1 MPREKYDHEIFA
13 EAMNYAYLIVTKKA
27 TFEDLVDKED
37 EVMLPYNILEEE
49 DVNFEMLIEYFEEE
63 EEYEKCAD
71 LMKIKKSKENK

>member
-1 MPREKYDHEIFA
+1 MPRDKHDHEILS

-27 TFEDLVDKED
+27 TFEDLVDGGE

-49 DVNFEMLIEYFEEE
+49 DVNFEILIEYFEEE

-71 LMKIKKSKENK
+71 LMKIKNSKENK